1 MNLLVEII
9 ILIDFKSVYVH
20 IPFFFFTTNKILK
33 YDKFHAKILNVLNVS
48 LQTIIICGFLFN
60 IALGRQR
67 RNRRRIN
74 RLS

>member
-9 ILIDFKSVYVH
+9 VLIEFKNVYVH
-20 IPFFFFTTNKILK
+20 IPFFFTTNKILK